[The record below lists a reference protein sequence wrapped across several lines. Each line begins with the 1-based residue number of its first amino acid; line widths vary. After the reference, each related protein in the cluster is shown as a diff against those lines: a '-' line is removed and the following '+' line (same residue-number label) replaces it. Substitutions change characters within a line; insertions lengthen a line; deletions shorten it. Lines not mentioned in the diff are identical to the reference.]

1 MAAGPAQDD
10 RHGVQRP
17 RIAPSDVPVMLWR
30 EKWLAALVFLFI
42 VGLGVFGLMM
52 LRPTYGA
59 EARLLVLF
67 GQEYVYQPRVGAA
80 GEGQIPRSEQ
90 IIQSEIEIITST
102 QVIERAISAIG
113 LSRLFPDMK
122 PPGDG
127 PPQTPQARLS
137 QAVKMFKEDFGASTT
152 PNTSVIKVTFAHRD
166 PQMAAL
172 ALNTLVDQYLAY
184 RREVFADDR
193 AGALLVQ
200 RQGFED
206 RLDQLDREISGFLA
220 ANGVSDFDTDRRSV
234 ADVSARVRN
243 ELFDVR
249 AKRREAEG
257 RLAAIRTGLT
267 ALPREVTMMVESD
280 ATKRLLDLELQ
291 REELLAKYTP
301 ESRPVRELEERI
313 ARARDLLAS
322 DQAQGAG
329 TIRRGANPVVDAVS
343 IDRERMASEV
353 SALAARERALTSQ
366 LAELEARLTRLQ
378 QLKSRFDELTRE
390 QAVLTT
396 QASQFASRAEEARA
410 INELIRNT
418 SDNIRLFQRATPA
431 TQGTSL
437 RRPLF
442 VILVLFALMT
452 ALAVALARALLR
464 PGFPTAASAERTLG
478 LPVLARVP
486 A

>member
-1 MAAGPAQDD
+1 MAAGPASEG
-10 RHGVQRP
+10 RAEARRP

-30 EKWLAALVFLFI
+30 EKWLAALVFVLI
-42 VGLGVFGLMM
+42 MGLGVFALMM
-52 LRPTYGA
+52 LRPVYGA

-67 GQEYVYQPRVGAA
+67 GQEYVYQPRVGQA

-102 QVIERAISAIG
+102 QVMERAINAIG
-113 LSRLFPDMK
+113 VSRLFPDMK
-122 PPGDG
+122 PPDEG
-127 PPQTPQARLS
+127 PPQTPQARLA
-137 QAVKMFKEDFGASTT
+137 QAVKLFSEDFSASTS
-152 PNTSVIKVTFAHRD
+152 PNTSVIRVGYSHPDAD
-166 PQMAAL
+166 MAAL

-206 RLDQLDREISGFLA
+206 RLDQLDAEISSFLS
-220 ANGVSDFDTDRRSV
+220 ANGVSDFDTDRKSI
-234 ADVSARVRN
+234 ADVSSRVRN

-249 AKRREAEG
+249 AKRREAES
-257 RLAAIRTGLT
+257 RLGAIRSGLT
-267 ALPREVTMMVESD
+267 QLPREVTMMVESD
-280 ATKRLLDLELQ
+280 ASKRLLDLELQ

-313 ARARDLLAS
+313 ARARELLSS
-322 DQAQGAG
+322 DQGQGAG

-343 IDRERMASEV
+343 IDRERVASEV
-353 SALAARERALTSQ
+353 SALAARERALTGQ
-366 LAELEARLTRLQ
+366 LAELEARLARLQ
-378 QLKSRFDELTRE
+378 KLKGRFDELTRE
-390 QAVLTT
+390 QTVLTA
-396 QASQFASRAEEARA
+396 QASQFAERAEEARA

-442 VILVLFALMT
+442 VLLVLFALMT

-478 LPVLARVP
+478 VPVLARVP